1 MQGDQAS
8 IVGGAIEFVKELEQQ
23 LQCLEAQKRTLLVHQ
38 HKAAKPDATPMHHSA
53 SSSSTK
59 APAGTTACVETA
71 AATAVAATTSNCSS
85 SVTEDAADH
94 APPPPF
100 AQFFTYPQYVW
111 CHSPRDP
118 ASSSAAAAA
127 EDGGGRPGVADI
139 EVTLVETHA
148 SLRVMT
154 PRRPGQLLGL
164 VAGLQAL
171 RLGVLHLSVTALES
185 LVLCSI
191 SVKVTTRRARTR
203 AASCSPIAFSL
214 LKVPLP
220 SISPAF

>member
-1 MQGDQAS
+1 M
-8 IVGGAIEFVKELEQQ
+8 KELEQQ

-38 HKAAKPDATPMHHSA
+38 HKAAKPDATPMHHSTT

-59 APAGTTACVETA
+59 AAAGTTACVEPAA
-71 AATAVAATTSNCSS
+71 AATTTSNCSS

-100 AQFFTYPQYVW
+100 AQFFSYPQYVW

-118 ASSSAAAAA
+118 ASSSAA

-171 RLGVLHLSVTALES
+171 RLGVLHLSVTTLES
-185 LVLCSI
+185 LVLYSI
-191 SVKVTTRRARTR
+191 SVKVPRGARAL
-203 AASCSPIAFSL
+203 AARCFPITFSL
-214 LKVPLP
+214 IKVSPP
-220 SISPAF
+220 SSPAF